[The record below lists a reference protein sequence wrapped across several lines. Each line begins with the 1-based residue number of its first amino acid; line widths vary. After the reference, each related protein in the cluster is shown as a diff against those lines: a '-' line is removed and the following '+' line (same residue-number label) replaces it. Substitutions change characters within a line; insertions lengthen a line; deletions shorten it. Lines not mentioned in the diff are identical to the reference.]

1 MMYTASIQKRQT
13 KAKRKQISSPL
24 IVEVKLRDIPVHSIK
39 ITANELE
46 NIRQKAGVPASKLLV
61 P

>member
-1 MMYTASIQKRQT
+1 MTNTASIQKRQT
-13 KAKRKQISSPL
+13 KAKRKQISYPL